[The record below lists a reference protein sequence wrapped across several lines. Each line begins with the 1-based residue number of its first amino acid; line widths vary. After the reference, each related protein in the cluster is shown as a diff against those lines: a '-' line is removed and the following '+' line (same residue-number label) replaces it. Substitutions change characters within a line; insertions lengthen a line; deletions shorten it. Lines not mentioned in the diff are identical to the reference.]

1 MWPGDERLGGQDP
14 TEGPQG
20 TINQLL
26 VGNTSSASSSVRRK
40 VQSQT
45 PVLRLKDGNV
55 FPIPAVSGAFLDIEV
70 TFLPAGDGPD
80 DDEISEGAP
89 KETEGKD
96 FNGAALGEEVA
107 PGEKAAV
114 ASSERQQQDHAKDEG
129 DTASGSRRQSRRTP
143 PSQSGLV
150 LKSWQAEQGSAYVMY
165 T

>member
-1 MWPGDERLGGQDP
+1 MWPGDERLVLGYDL
-14 TEGPQG
+14 TEGPHQAP
-20 TINQLL
+20 ISQIL
-26 VGNTSSASSSVRRK
+26 VGNTSSASSAVRRK

-45 PVLRLKDGNV
+45 PVLRLKDGDS

-70 TFLPAGDGPD
+70 TFLPAGAGPD
-80 DDEISEGAP
+80 DEEVSEGVP
-89 KETEGKD
+89 KETEWNDMK
-96 FNGAALGEEVA
+96 GEA
-107 PGEKAAV
+107 PGEEAAD
-114 ASSERQQQDHAKDEG
+114 ASRERRQREECVKDEG